1 MNKEEF
7 ILYSLQ
13 EKNIPRFTRTGKDL
27 LLTISIG
34 YRESGWSAQ
43 GYSKMSKKN
52 FPNKPKGDSIF
63 NYLLYLH
70 SKGYCTFC
78 KEVKDASEFQHR
90 HDDKDKA
97 RALCR
102 SCQYPYKVETQ
113 GYTYFTNS
121 AAKYRAAKLSAIA
134 PWADLDKIAEIYNNC
149 PEGYHVDHIFP
160 LQGENSCG
168 LHVENNL
175 QYLPA
180 KDNLSK
186 SNKLPI

>member
-7 ILYSLQ
+7 ILHSLQ
-13 EKNIPRFTRTGKDL
+13 EKNIPRFTKTGKDL

-43 GYSKMSKKN
+43 GYSKMSKKY
-52 FPNKPKGDSIF
+52 FPDKPKGDSIF
-63 NYLLYLH
+63 HYLLYLY
-70 SKGYCTFC
+70 SRGYCTFC
-78 KEVKDASEFQHR
+78 EQVKDISEFQHR
-90 HDDKDKA
+90 HNDNHKA
-97 RALCR
+97 RSLCR
-102 SCQYPYKVETQ
+102 DCQYPYKVETQ
-113 GYTYFTNS
+113 GYNYFTNS

-134 PWADLDKIAEIYNNC
+134 PWADLNKIAEIYRDC

-160 LQGENSCG
+160 LQGETCCG

-186 SNKLPI
+186 GNKLPI